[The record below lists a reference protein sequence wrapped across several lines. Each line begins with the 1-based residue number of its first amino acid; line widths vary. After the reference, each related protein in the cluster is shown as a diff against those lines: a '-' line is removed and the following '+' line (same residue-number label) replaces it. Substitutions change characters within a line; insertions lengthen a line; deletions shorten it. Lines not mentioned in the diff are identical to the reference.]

1 MKITAEKLRAALAS
15 AVLYRNIISDGPLFR
30 LTELLDLCDM
40 HTGYDALKTERYC
53 SFVSALYTAGCDLG
67 EYLWDALRSADNT
80 YVRNFAAGREI
91 PQVMKKCFEREL
103 EIFSEI
109 SRLTS
114 CELKKMAG
122 LDKDLPDYD
131 TTEKDF
137 TKSIPALLENS
148 HKLGYGVYA
157 RYGMFRVTQS
167 GKLSPVLSPDP
178 ITLASLTGYEEERR
192 KVLDNTKAL
201 LRGLP
206 AANVLLCG
214 DAGTGKSSTVKA
226 VANELRDEGV
236 RLIELR
242 KEQLPMLPDIMGEI
256 ADNPLKFILF
266 IDDLSFACDDDGF
279 GALKAILEGSAAAK
293 TSNAVIYATSNRRH
307 MVKETFSSREGD
319 EVHRRDTME
328 EMMSLSARFGLSIT
342 FTKPDKKLYLR
353 IVHALAESFGI
364 KVDDSL
370 DIRAEAFALAKGG
383 RSARVASQFID
394 NLISIGG

>member
-1 MKITAEKLRAALAS
+1 MKAENLRADLAS
-15 AVLYRNIISDGPLFR
+15 AVLYRNIITDGPLFR
-30 LTELLDLCDM
+30 LAELLDVCDSRI
-40 HTGYDALKTERYC
+40 GYEALKTERYC
-53 SFVSALYTAGCDLG
+53 SFVSALYSVGCDLG
-67 EYLWDALRSADNT
+67 EYLEDALSCADNA
-80 YVRNFAAGREI
+80 YVRSFAAKKPI
-91 PQVMKKCFEREL
+91 PSVMEKCFWAEL
-103 EIFSEI
+103 EMFSRL

-114 CELKKMAG
+114 AQLKKLAG
-122 LDKDLPDYD
+122 LEKNLPDYI

-137 TKSIPALLENS
+137 TQSVPALLENS

-157 RYGMFRVTQS
+157 RYGMFRVTGE

-178 ITLASLTGYEEERR
+178 ITLSSLTGYEDERR
-192 KVLDNTKAL
+192 KVLDNTRAL

-226 VANELRDEGV
+226 VANELRGEGV

-242 KEQLPMLPDIMGEI
+242 KEQLPLLPDIMGEI

-342 FTKPDKKLYLR
+342 FTKPDKKLYLE
-353 IVHALAESFGI
+353 IVHALAAEYNI

>member
-91 PQVMKKCFEREL
+91 PEVMKKCFEREL

-157 RYGMFRVTQS
+157 RYGMFRVTQN

-307 MVKETFSSREGD
+307 IVKETFSSREGD